1 VPKIGDE
8 PEKFNM
14 KKYLT
19 AAVVIFVAVLY
30 ARFATCHAAPAVDKG
45 AAPRRQTSV
54 YTYGATGDGI
64 ADDSEAIQHAVDAS
78 AGQIRLPKGT
88 FRITVPIVI
97 DLDQV
102 GFTSISGGGVARI
115 VMAGPG
121 PAFRFVGTH
130 AGTAAPRTVRE
141 NVWMR
146 QRAPM
151 IDGIE
156 IVGAHPQAC
165 GIGAIGT
172 IQLTLTR
179 VVVRDALHGIHLTK
193 RNRNVIISECH
204 LYHNRGIGVFLDRL
218 NLHQINITGSHISYN
233 AGGGVVAR
241 QSEIRN
247 LQIGT
252 CDLEANMGGPDSAA
266 TANIL
271 LDSTDS
277 SIGEVAIVGCT
288 IQHANDAPNSANIR
302 INGRSTP
309 RSYTDELRHGNMTI
323 ANNILSDVQTN
334 VEIRNTRAVTITGNT
349 MWKGYAH
356 NLMIDQCANVVVAS
370 NVFDRNPRYHRSSDA
385 EVRLGLVFTDSTD
398 CTISGNHIQGTG
410 PIPAAVVLR
419 RCKRMNMTGCTIL
432 DYDNGGL
439 LLEDVSDSRFSD
451 CLIRNDRAG
460 AKSVSLQATSGHG
473 NMIVNNLLGSPPKI
487 DANFGVVRGNV
498 QP

>member
-1 VPKIGDE
+1 VHT
-8 PEKFNM
+8 F
-14 KKYLT
+14 
-19 AAVVIFVAVLY
+19 
-30 ARFATCHAAPAVDKG
+30 G
-45 AAPRRQTSV
+45 AL
-54 YTYGATGDGI
+54 GDGI
-64 ADDSEAIQHAVDAS
+64 ADDSDAIQRAVDAS
-78 AGQIRLPKGT
+78 IGQVRFPQGT
-88 FRITVPIVI
+88 FRITEPIVI

-115 VMAGPG
+115 LMAGPG

-130 AGTAAPRTVRE
+130 GGTAAPRTVQE

-151 IDGIE
+151 VDGIE
-156 IVGAHPQAC
+156 IVGAHPQAS
-165 GIGAIGT
+165 GIGATGT
-172 IQLTLTR
+172 MQLTLTR
-179 VVVRDALHGIHLTK
+179 VIVRDVLHGIHLME

-252 CDLEANMGGPDSAA
+252 CDIEANMGGPDSAP
-266 TANIL
+266 TANVL

-277 SIGEVAIVGCT
+277 SIGEVAIIGCT
-288 IQHANDAPNSANIR
+288 IQHAHDAPDSANIR
-302 INGRSTP
+302 IDGRSTP
-309 RSYTDELRHGNMTI
+309 RSTTDELRHGNVTI

-334 VEIRNTRAVTITGNT
+334 VEVRNTRAVTITGNT

-356 NLMIDQCANVVVAS
+356 NLVIDRCANVVVAN
-370 NVFDRNPRYHRSSDA
+370 NVFDRNPRYHRSN
-385 EVRLGLVFTDSTD
+385 EVEVKLGLVFTDSTD

-419 RCKRMNMTGCTIL
+419 RCKRMNMTGCTLL

-451 CLIRNDRAG
+451 CLIRDDRAG
-460 AKSVSLQATSGHG
+460 AKSVSLQATGGHG
-473 NMIVNNLLGSPPKI
+473 NMIVNNLLGSPPKV